1 MIKAGLAVMTLSLF
15 AGADSVTWL
24 RDFTAA
30 AKRAK
35 ISGKVRIV
43 AFAVDKSG
51 KAC

>member
-15 AGADSVTWL
+15 GGAESVNWL
-24 RDFTAA
+24 RDFAVA

-35 ISGKVRIV
+35 ATGKVRIV